1 VPKLRHFASLNR
13 AEKALLLRAML
24 MLPVV
29 DAELRVRGWRR
40 CHARLASWAKRRAK
54 STTATGIPPERI
66 AWLVERAARNV
77 PWPATCLRR
86 SLVLWALLERAG
98 VATDLRLGFR
108 KTDGVFEAHAW
119 VELAGIPLN
128 DRRDVRTLYQM
139 AGQALAPGDW
149 AET

>member
-1 VPKLRHFASLNR
+1 MPKLRHFAGLNR
-13 AEKALLLRAML
+13 TEQALFLRAL
-24 MLPVV
+24 VMLPVV

-40 CHARLASWAKRRAK
+40 CHARLAAWAKRRAQSA
-54 STTATGIPPERI
+54 STDIPPQRV

-98 VATDLRLGFR
+98 VTTDLRLGFR

-119 VELAGIPLN
+119 VELAGVPLN
-128 DRRDVRTLYQM
+128 DRRDVRTRYQM

-149 AET
+149 AEA

>member
-1 VPKLRHFASLNR
+1 MPKLRHFIGLNR
-13 AEKALLLRAML
+13 AEKALFLRALL

-29 DAELRVRGWRR
+29 DAELRVRGWRL
-40 CHARLASWAKRRAK
+40 CHSRLATWAKRRAK
-54 STTATGIPPERI
+54 SPVPPGIPPERV

-108 KTDGVFEAHAW
+108 KTDEVFEAHAW
-119 VELAGIPLN
+119 VELNGIPLN
-128 DRRDVRTLYQM
+128 DRRDVRTRYQM

>member
-1 VPKLRHFASLNR
+1 MPKLRHFIGLSRTER
-13 AEKALLLRAML
+13 AIFLRALL

-29 DAELRVRGWRR
+29 DTELRLRGWRR
-40 CHARLASWAKRRAK
+40 AHLRLAAWANRRAQHP
-54 STTATGIPPERI
+54 TASGLAPERI

-86 SLVLWALLERAG
+86 SLVLWALLQRAG
-98 VATDLRLGFR
+98 VTTELRLGFR
-108 KTDGVFEAHAW
+108 KVNGVFEAHAW

-128 DRRDVRTLYQM
+128 DRRDVRTRYQM

-149 AET
+149 AEA